1 MNLLFDIETDKLDAT
16 VCHSLVIIDID
27 TEQLTS
33 YADQQGYPSISKG
46 LEVLS
51 KAKLLAGHNI
61 LDYDLPVLENLYG
74 FKYTGELY
82 DTLLISRLIWPDL
95 KEDDFRFVK
104 KPRGKDFPMKLI
116 GSHGLKAWGHRL
128 GNNKK

>member
-1 MNLLFDIETDKLDAT
+1 MNLLFDIEKDKLDAT

-95 KEDDFRFVK
+95 KK
-104 KPRGKDFPMKLI
+104 MTL
-116 GSHGLKAWGHRL
+116 GSLRNLEAKTSL
-128 GNNKK
+128 